1 MKNNRLFLFHTWLK
15 ALSNGMNFWSRLY
28 IFFHCCKNQGGCL
41 PYQEKLIDGQLTTG
55 VEFKTKS
62 SAPHFP
68 GCLISNSLANDILS
82 LKGHPFTQALFTC
95 LQFHIWKGDFKTS
108 QELLWLRH
116 GPFFYSKD
124 IKNLSFTFLVNILF
138 LFLLFYGVIR
148 KCPWGTDGFNF

>member
-1 MKNNRLFLFHTWLK
+1 MNDFHRFLYVKHWVWVYTSLIKMLWKIIGYSYFIHDWRHYQMEWT
-15 ALSNGMNFWSRLY
+15 FDQDFTF
-28 IFFHCCKNQGGCL
+28 FFHCCKNQGGCL

-116 GPFFYSKD
+116 GPFF
-124 IKNLSFTFLVNILF
+124 LQ
-138 LFLLFYGVIR
+138 
-148 KCPWGTDGFNF
+148 